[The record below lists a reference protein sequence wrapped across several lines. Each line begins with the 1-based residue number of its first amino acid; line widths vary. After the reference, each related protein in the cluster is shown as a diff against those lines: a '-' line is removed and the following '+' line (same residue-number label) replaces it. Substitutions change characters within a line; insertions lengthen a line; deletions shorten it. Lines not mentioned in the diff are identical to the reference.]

1 MTIEELKKIPFRMV
15 AHLAMEDEHCCT
27 YSSEDGMLGFCDH
40 TKKRGFD
47 FGRSYRHWRI
57 GKKVYKSKEKFLEA
71 LKDYHPAMTM
81 DKMRE
86 LNEHLH

>member
-27 YSSEDGMLGFCDH
+27 YSSEDGMLGFSDH

-57 GKKVYKSKEKFLEA
+57 GEKVYKSKEKFLEA

>member
-15 AHLAMEDEHCCT
+15 GHLAMEDEHCCT

-57 GKKVYKSKEKFLEA
+57 RKKVYTSEEKFLEA
-71 LKDYHPAMTM
+71 LKDYHPVMTM
-81 DKMRE
+81 DKLRE

>member
-15 AHLAMEDEHCCT
+15 AHLAKDDEHCCT

-40 TKKRGFD
+40 TKKRGFN

-71 LKDYHPAMTM
+71 LKDYHPAVTM

>member
-81 DKMRE
+81 EKMRE